1 MQKITMKEYSEKV
14 GLTKNAIYYQI
25 KQKKLN
31 AKKIEGIYYIFLE
44 EEKIK
49 DKPNEEDELIK
60 LKIDLALTKQK
71 IELQEKLLS
80 EKDKTIEAE
89 KRTNTA
95 LLHSLEILKIENS
108 NFLTIKPKKTLFQN
122 LLFWRK

>member
-1 MQKITMKEYSEKV
+1 MQKMTMKEYSEKV